1 MDLLKVTEK
10 RKNGKRIGL
19 FRCECGQEFETLITS
34 VNTGNT
40 KSCGCLVGKT
50 LASQNKKHGMSNHC
64 LYPTWQSQKQRCT
77 NKKNKAYKNY
87 GGRGLS
93 FDKGFIDFKKWLD
106 YVLSLEDAMKKDFTI
121 DRKNNNIGYIKG
133 NLRWTNR
140 SVQMANTRLLK
151 KTNKSGYRGVCNCRG
166 KWQASIQFEGNRK
179 YLGVFCSIMD
189 AAKTYDDFIRDNNL
203 PFELNIKD
211 GNYTI
216 QENKLGLIK

>member
-1 MDLLKVTEK
+1 MNLLKVTDK
-10 RKNGKRIGL
+10 RKNGKKIGL
-19 FRCECGQEFETLITS
+19 FMCECGKEFETLMTS

-40 KSCGCLVGKT
+40 KSCGCLVGKK
-50 LASQNKKHGMSNHC
+50 LASQNKKHGLSNHC
-64 LYPTWQSQKQRCT
+64 LYPVWQSQKQRCT
-77 NKKNKAYKNY
+77 NKNNKAYKNY
-87 GGRGLS
+87 GARGLV
-93 FDKGFIDFKKWLD
+93 FDKCFDDFKNWLD
-106 YVLSLEDAMKKDFTI
+106 YVLSLEDAMREDFTI
-121 DRKNNNIGYIKG
+121 DRKNNDIGYIKG

-166 KWQASIQFEGNRK
+166 KWQASIQFKGSRK
-179 YLGVFCSIMD
+179 YLGVFDSIVD
-189 AAKTYDDFIRDNNL
+189 AVKTYDNFIRDNNL